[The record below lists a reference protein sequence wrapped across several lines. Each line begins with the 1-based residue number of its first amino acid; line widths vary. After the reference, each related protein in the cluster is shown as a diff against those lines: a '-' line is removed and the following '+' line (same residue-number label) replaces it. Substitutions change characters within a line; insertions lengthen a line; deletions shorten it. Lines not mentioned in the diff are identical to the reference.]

1 MNSERRINSRPCL
14 LLTIAILAVIASPA
28 LAQSVGGPN
37 KPINHIGGATTHPNP
52 VIPPAKGVTAN
63 AAPSNPTKQPNPTLA
78 KKPPNPALAKSPPT
92 PTLAKGPP
100 TPTLPKKK

>member
-1 MNSERRINSRPCL
+1 MNSERRINSRTCL
-14 LLTIAILAVIASPA
+14 LLTIAILAVIAAPA

-63 AAPSNPTKQPNPTLA
+63 AAPSNPTKPTKNPPSPT
-78 KKPPNPALAKSPPT
+78 LAKSPPT